1 MCSNFEFLN
10 IRLKK
15 KDIDSKI
22 GGKVVKPILKL
33 YGYIPPSCKN
43 DIELD
48 YYMRDQLKNMF
59 KKSQDGFK
67 LSDDNS

>member
-33 YGYIPPSCKN
+33 YGYIPPSSKN
-43 DIELD
+43 DIEMD
-48 YYMRDQLKNMF
+48 YYMR
-59 KKSQDGFK
+59 S
-67 LSDDNS
+67 